1 MSDLSKLEAM
11 YEKESRLARQHKE
24 KAADLR
30 QKIEEEKGQAIIKS
44 IRNIK
49 LSAEEFKRLQKG
61 LSNETNVKQFLDGLQ
76 GGVIETNGTGTK
88 NQE

>member
-1 MSDLSKLEAM
+1 MSDLNKLEAM
-11 YEKESRLARQHKE
+11 YEKEARLAKQHKE
-24 KAADLR
+24 KAADLK
-30 QKIEEEKGQAIIKS
+30 QKIEEEKGQAILKS

-49 LSAEEFKRLQKG
+49 LSPEEFKRLQKG
-61 LSNETNVKQFLDGLQ
+61 LASEANIKRFLDGIQ